1 VRIPHDLILPLAH
14 AAEAW
19 ARLRRKGEPF
29 VTVDGVRMAK
39 KRMFFSSA
47 KAESELGYGARPAE
61 RALED
66 AVAWFREEGYLG

>member
-1 VRIPHDLILPLAH
+1 MRIPHDLILPLSH

-29 VTVDGVRMAK
+29 VTVDGVRMAR

-47 KAESELGYGARPAE
+47 KAESELGYTARPAE
-61 RALED
+61 HALKD
-66 AVAWFREEGYLG
+66 AVAWFKDEGYLD